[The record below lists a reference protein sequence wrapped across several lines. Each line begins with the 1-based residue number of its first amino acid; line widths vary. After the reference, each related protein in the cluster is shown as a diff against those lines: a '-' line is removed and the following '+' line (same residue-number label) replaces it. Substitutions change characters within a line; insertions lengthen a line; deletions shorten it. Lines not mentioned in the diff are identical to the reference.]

1 MMMMP
6 VLVWCRSW
14 QASALASLSICNKS
28 FYSDSMYW
36 ILKTFV
42 KFSPGRLEVLYQ
54 LGGLVSNCIL
64 SDNCHEI
71 PTLSIWSR
79 VDQEGHWCV
88 YRGQEKPGQWGWRA
102 SCRACACSM
111 PCTSATS
118 LPPALGELEPRMVTD
133 VKINGRSSLLDFTLI
148 YTNQEEGRRLLP
160 LTLSSKL
167 KSQIFIHPA
176 WRHCRVLSVSHPA
189 HLGEQT
195 FLNLVQHK

>member
-14 QASALASLSICNKS
+14 QASALASLSICNNS

-36 ILKTFV
+36 ILKTSGHLWNFHLAGW
-42 KFSPGRLEVLYQ
+42 KFCTSLA
-54 LGGLVSNCIL
+54 VSFLTASWAIIVMKYRPYPF
-64 SDNCHEI
+64 DQ
-71 PTLSIWSR
+71 

-118 LPPALGELEPRMVTD
+118 LPPALGELEPRMVSD
-133 VKINGRSSLLDFTLI
+133 VKITWPMVDLAYWILHLSTLTRKRVVAFFPLLCPANLSPRSL
-148 YTNQEEGRRLLP
+148 
-160 LTLSSKL
+160 
-167 KSQIFIHPA
+167 FIPPGVIA
-176 WRHCRVLSVSHPA
+176 
-189 HLGEQT
+189 EY
-195 FLNLVQHK
+195 FL

>member
-1 MMMMP
+1 M
-6 VLVWCRSW
+6 
-14 QASALASLSICNKS
+14 
-28 FYSDSMYW
+28 
-36 ILKTFV
+36 

-64 SDNCHEI
+64 SHNCHEI

-118 LPPALGELEPRMVTD
+118 LPPALGELEPRMVSD
-133 VKINGRSSLLDFTLI
+133 VKITWPMVDLAYWILHLSTLTRKRVVAFFPLLCPANLSPRSL
-148 YTNQEEGRRLLP
+148 
-160 LTLSSKL
+160 
-167 KSQIFIHPA
+167 FIPPGVIA
-176 WRHCRVLSVSHPA
+176 
-189 HLGEQT
+189 EY
-195 FLNLVQHK
+195 FL